1 MTLPFERARLVP
13 YERFV
18 LRLPPRA
25 AARGE
30 GDGGGWRAV
39 EGLRETLRAVPRAR
53 IRAMQA
59 AMEGVWRNFTYPLNA
74 YPALVAAAPDV
85 PLVVETGNGAMDL
98 ILRELELRARD
109 RGR

>member
-1 MTLPFERARLVP
+1 MTLRSARAARAVQ
-13 YERFV
+13 RFV

-30 GDGGGWRAV
+30 GGGGGWRAV

-59 AMEGVWRNFTYPLNA
+59 AMEGIWRNFVPA
-74 YPALVAAAPDV
+74 QRVPALVAAAPDV
-85 PLVVETGNGAMDL
+85 PLVVERATA
-98 ILRELELRARD
+98 RWTHPEELELRARD

>member
-1 MTLPFERARLVP
+1 MTVIPSERSSDISSWDTSSRKIGRTSTAL
-13 YERFV
+13 
-18 LRLPPRA
+18 
-25 AARGE
+25 
-30 GDGGGWRAV
+30 
-39 EGLRETLRAVPRAR
+39 RAR

>member
-1 MTLPFERARLVP
+1 
-13 YERFV
+13 
-18 LRLPPRA
+18 
-25 AARGE
+25 
-30 GDGGGWRAV
+30 
-39 EGLRETLRAVPRAR
+39 
-53 IRAMQA
+53 
-59 AMEGVWRNFTYPLNA
+59 MEGVWRNFTYPLNA